1 MGIIA
6 ASLAVW
12 VGAFALIV
20 SGTSGQSSGAPIA
33 SIPTDTP
40 MPASA
45 YAQMLQNIASR
56 APDAS
61 SLWASG
67 DSSGNTA
74 AGPKT
79 GASPTKTKAGGR
91 THKSSAHRVGV
102 AVAGG
107 QASTNQALLST
118 LGASSSTLPSATST
132 AASSSSSSS
141 TTTTTTTTVGNPP
154 PTGPVTSVNDPRL
167 TPAQAAAAQAL
178 IDRTRFA
185 MGQFTTEQSVLN
197 AGYVWI
203 GDTDKNG
210 YQTYV
215 NYSYL
220 ADGNELDATH
230 IEAIIL
236 QRAASGTA
244 TVVAA
249 VYILEPPKTMANVP
263 DIAGALTTWHARA
276 DLCRSTSTG
285 ALSPQLAGG
294 ACATGSV
301 AVVMPPS
308 LNVWPVAGTCGPFA
322 TTTADPTTC
331 LG

>member
-1 MGIIA
+1 
-6 ASLAVW
+6 
-12 VGAFALIV
+12 
-20 SGTSGQSSGAPIA
+20 
-33 SIPTDTP
+33 
-40 MPASA
+40 
-45 YAQMLQNIASR
+45 
-56 APDAS
+56 
-61 SLWASG
+61 
-67 DSSGNTA
+67 
-74 AGPKT
+74 
-79 GASPTKTKAGGR
+79 
-91 THKSSAHRVGV
+91 
-102 AVAGG
+102 
-107 QASTNQALLST
+107 
-118 LGASSSTLPSATST
+118 
-132 AASSSSSSS
+132 
-141 TTTTTTTTVGNPP
+141 
-154 PTGPVTSVNDPRL
+154 
-167 TPAQAAAAQAL
+167 
-178 IDRTRFA
+178 
-185 MGQFTTEQSVLN
+185 VLN

-220 ADGNELDATH
+220 ADGHELDATH

-244 TVVAA
+244 KVVAA

-294 ACATGSV
+294 ACAAGSV
-301 AVVMPPS
+301 PVVMPPS

-322 TTTADPTTC
+322 TTTADPTSC